1 MNQNSESQQNTN
13 PDAESNFQYS
23 VDESN
28 FEIPEFMKND
38 LERLK
43 KQTEMLNIEEEGDA
57 PSIFEEEV
65 KETKQ
70 GKIRNSIYFIIS
82 RGIKF
87 GQDTDLANYMLNQC
101 FLIQKVIKDLSI

>member
-1 MNQNSESQQNTN
+1 
-13 PDAESNFQYS
+13 
-23 VDESN
+23 
-28 FEIPEFMKND
+28 MKND

-43 KQTEMLNIEEEGDA
+43 KQTDLLNIEEDGSKDGDT
-57 PSIFEEEV
+57 PSIFEDEV

-101 FLIQKVIKDLSI
+101 CLIQKVIKDLSI